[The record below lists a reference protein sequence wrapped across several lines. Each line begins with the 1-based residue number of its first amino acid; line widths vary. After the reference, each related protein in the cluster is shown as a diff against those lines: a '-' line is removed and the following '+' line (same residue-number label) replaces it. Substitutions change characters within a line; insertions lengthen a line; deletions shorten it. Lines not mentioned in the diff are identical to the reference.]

1 MITPTKEKHM
11 KKLITNLTAH
21 ADFQSALNANEAI
34 TGTYMYKGYENERR
48 SMESIFMDDENFSDV
63 VFYTNPQ
70 GRLLASYNIVN
81 RHFGKG
87 EHHLHE
93 ITLVDSL
100 SNGSMYAF
108 NYTQNGIELHEMI
121 EKSNVGWRSICKHS
135 CDGFIDEALVMALMM
150 DLNEAAA

>member
-1 MITPTKEKHM
+1 M
-11 KKLITNLTAH
+11 KNLITNFTAH
-21 ADFQSALNANEAI
+21 ANFQEPLDANEAI

-48 SMESIFMDDENFSDV
+48 SMESIFMDGENFSDV

-70 GRLLASYNIVN
+70 GRLLASYNIIN
-81 RHFGKG
+81 PNFGKG

-100 SNGSMYAF
+100 SNDSIYAF
-108 NYTQNGIELHEMI
+108 NYTQNGIELHLAI
-121 EKSNVGWRSICKHS
+121 NKSCLQSRRVNKDFY
-135 CDGFIDEALVMALMM
+135 DGFIDETLVMALMM